1 MEFLMPLRILRVCIL
16 LFCVS
21 SAFGAVLS
29 IANSDTESFFANA
42 TYRFQTI
49 GNNNP
54 HPAHVGYY
62 TGADYTDPYDVTSSE
77 FSFALVNTL
86 PAGATANSALLDLYF
101 LLQGAL
107 SSSVT
112 SSTPADWAYVPA
124 FSSTASGIFITI
136 QSGVTTHT
144 LPVDTSSVTDLDLAP
159 LGFVP
164 ELEAGN
170 DLTIYW
176 SESVRFTAD
185 NSGYGD
191 DCKNCTKVFSV
202 TRTPSG
208 DAFAWLDIDYTRAG
222 TAAIPEPASALLLAG
237 GLTAL
242 GWRLKKRN
250 RA

>member
-1 MEFLMPLRILRVCIL
+1 MRMLFRICGLT
-16 LFCVS
+16 
-21 SAFGAVLS
+21 AVLLCQGHATPLAIS
-29 IANSDTESFFANA
+29 ASDTANFFANV

-49 GNNNP
+49 GNSTP
-54 HPAHVGYY
+54 HPTHVGYY
-62 TGADYTDPYDVTSSE
+62 TGAAYTDPYTVTSGE
-77 FSFALVNTL
+77 FSFTLVNTL
-86 PAGATANSALLDLYF
+86 PAGATVNSALLDLSF
-101 LLQGAL
+101 LSLLQGTL

-112 SSTPADWAYVPA
+112 SSDPAGWAYVPA
-124 FSSTASGIFITI
+124 FSSTASGVFITI

-144 LPVDTSSVTDLDLAP
+144 LPVNTSSVTDLDLSP

-176 SESVRFTAD
+176 SESLRFTAD
-185 NSGYGD
+185 NSGYGN
-191 DCKNCTKVFSV
+191 DCKNYTKVFSV
-202 TRTPSG
+202 TRTLSG
-208 DAFAWLDIDYTRAG
+208 EAFARLDIDYTGGG
-222 TAAIPEPASALLLAG
+222 TATPEPASVLLLAG